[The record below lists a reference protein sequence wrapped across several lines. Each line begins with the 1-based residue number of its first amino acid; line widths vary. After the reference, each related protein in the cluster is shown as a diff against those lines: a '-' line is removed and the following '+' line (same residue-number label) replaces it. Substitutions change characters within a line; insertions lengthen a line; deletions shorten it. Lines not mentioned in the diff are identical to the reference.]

1 MNVGAAAVA
10 LAGLGVGTA
19 ALWFAW
25 RLVRAAGGEGE
36 PVDAAGRGT
45 AGAQV
50 AEESGGAPA
59 AVEREPLADAPAAP
73 TALGQIGAVLAFG
86 GICLLLPLGAR
97 PRRRL
102 QAPKN
107 GFRFCASR
115 LDSTP
120 PRHQC
125 QPKISPRPVRYPQ
138 HTLRQSL
145 NRGSGSYTASN
156 PNKGCFR

>member
-1 MNVGAAAVA
+1 MNVGAAVVA

-36 PVDAAGRGT
+36 AIDAAGRGT

-59 AVEREPLADAPAAP
+59 AAEREPLADAPAVP

-86 GICLLLPLGAR
+86 GICLLLPAFINIADLWHLAAAGLATSLLGFVILLVTRWRRKRAPATGNPPAAKAR
-97 PRRRL
+97 
-102 QAPKN
+102 
-107 GFRFCASR
+107 
-115 LDSTP
+115 
-120 PRHQC
+120 
-125 QPKISPRPVRYPQ
+125 
-138 HTLRQSL
+138 
-145 NRGSGSYTASN
+145 
-156 PNKGCFR
+156 